1 MKNSTKVAG
10 GGLSAAALGLLITL
24 VGTWEGRSL
33 QAYRDIVGV
42 PTICYGET
50 RGVEM
55 GDVATPAECNTLLA
69 KGLREFSEGID
80 ACLTRPVPDKVR
92 VAFVSLAYN
101 IGVAGFCG
109 SSVVRRANAGLL
121 PQACD
126 AILMWDKAGRPLKP
140 VRGLTLR
147 RQAERELCLEG
158 LG

>member
-1 MKNSTKVAG
+1 MKTSTKAGVAG
-10 GGLSAAALGLLITL
+10 FSAGVLALLITF
-24 VGTWEGRSL
+24 VGGWEGRELS
-33 QAYRDIVGV
+33 AYRDIVGV

-50 RGVEM
+50 RGVQM
-55 GDVATPAECNTLLA
+55 GDVATPAACDSMLA
-69 KGLREFSEGID
+69 KGLSEFNAGINK
-80 ACLTRPVPDKVR
+80 CLVAPVPDKVR

-109 SSVVRRANAGLL
+109 SSVARRANDGRMVE
-121 PQACD
+121 ACN

-158 LG
+158 LR